1 MKPVTVES
9 IREALAAHAPK
20 RADPTDRM
28 EAAVAIVFAPGARGA
43 LELLFIKRASVDG
56 DPWSGQMAFPGGRR
70 DPGDDDLFA
79 TSVRETLEET
89 GIDLPR
95 EALLGELDDL
105 APVTPVL
112 PPIFVRP
119 FVFALATRPSVVPSH
134 EVADFLWTD
143 LRALAESAGTTRVT
157 VRGGQLTVP
166 SVMAGGNVV
175 WGMTHRILSQVFELV
190 A

>member
-95 EALLGELDDL
+95 DALLGELDDL
-105 APVTPVL
+105 APMTPV
-112 PPIFVRP
+112 RP
-119 FVFALATRPSVVPSH
+119 
-134 EVADFLWTD
+134 
-143 LRALAESAGTTRVT
+143 
-157 VRGGQLTVP
+157 
-166 SVMAGGNVV
+166 
-175 WGMTHRILSQVFELV
+175 
-190 A
+190 